1 MLLRLGYGVQTTPL
15 LGVERARVEA
25 LLDATR
31 GPVLVV
37 DTGASWLD
45 RFARHATRSIILDHH
60 KYPGVP
66 NPPALPDHVAFV
78 NPLDWEVDGMSEL
91 CAATLTWLFS
101 IFIDPANW
109 DNAPW
114 GLSGA
119 ISDRQHVGGFKGLNA
134 KLVEEARARGLVE
147 PFSGLPLFGASLS
160 EALTRSVDPFLR
172 GLSGRPGGGRSLSHD
187 PRDRPAPPD
196 RFARRDRARS
206 PRLRDPG
213 PSGPAGNPAE
223 FVEAL
228 HASRYRIPSLSAD
241 AEELAN
247 LQNAT
252 GRDGSPS
259 EGIALALGDPR
270 AHARARAAEEAWR
283 TGVLTGLRRIEEA
296 GVNSLSALQWFESP
310 EGPLAGT
317 QAGLAMNYLLDPS
330 RPVVVFTPS
339 EESWKVSGRGT
350 LWLVGRG
357 LDLSTA
363 FRESADA
370 VGGEGGGHRVASGAT
385 IPRAARDRFLEE
397 AQPAAAKPAPGIGGE
412 MSAPAQPAPAPP
424 ARDDPSR
431 VKDHSVERE
440 MHRSY
445 IDYAM
450 SVIIGRAL
458 PDGRDGL
465 KPVHRR
471 ILWSMWESGA
481 THDKPYRKSART
493 VGDVLGKYH
502 PHGDLSVYDALV
514 RMAQPF
520 SLRYPLIDGQGNF
533 GSIDGDSPAAMRYT
547 EARLSPLAAEVL
559 EDVEKDTVPW
569 GDNFDG
575 TLKEPLVLP
584 GKLPNLLVNGSAGIA
599 VGMATNMPPHNLRE
613 VVNALVLLLD
623 KPDATFAEI
632 LERLP
637 GPDFPTG
644 GLLSASSGIREAYET
659 GRGMLRIRGKAE
671 IRERD
676 GRDEI
681 VITEIPYE
689 VNKTSLL
696 ELIADLVKTKR
707 IDGIVDLKDESD
719 RHGTSV
725 VLELRRDAP
734 AEIVLNR
741 LYEHTPLETSFGVIN
756 LCLIEGRP
764 KVLPIRDLLTL
775 HLVHRRDILTK
786 RTISDLA
793 KAEARRH
800 LLEGFLTAID
810 HIDEVI
816 RIIRKSPDVGAA
828 ETSLMGKFLLSTE
841 QAKAILDMR
850 LARLTGL
857 EREAILKEKA
867 EKDDEI
873 AALQGYPRLPEDP
886 RRPRPDR
893 APRPIGPLRGRST
906 DPDRRRRSP
915 SGRSRT

>member
-1 MLLRLGYGVQTTPL
+1 VSTPS
-15 LGVERARVEA
+15 A
-25 LLDATR
+25 
-31 GPVLVV
+31 
-37 DTGASWLD
+37 
-45 RFARHATRSIILDHH
+45 
-60 KYPGVP
+60 
-66 NPPALPDHVAFV
+66 PPA
-78 NPLDWEVDGMSEL
+78 
-91 CAATLTWLFS
+91 
-101 IFIDPANW
+101 
-109 DNAPW
+109 
-114 GLSGA
+114 
-119 ISDRQHVGGFKGLNA
+119 
-134 KLVEEARARGLVE
+134 
-147 PFSGLPLFGASLS
+147 
-160 EALTRSVDPFLR
+160 
-172 GLSGRPGGGRSLSHD
+172 
-187 PRDRPAPPD
+187 
-196 RFARRDRARS
+196 
-206 PRLRDPG
+206 
-213 PSGPAGNPAE
+213 
-223 FVEAL
+223 
-228 HASRYRIPSLSAD
+228 
-241 AEELAN
+241 
-247 LQNAT
+247 
-252 GRDGSPS
+252 
-259 EGIALALGDPR
+259 
-270 AHARARAAEEAWR
+270 
-283 TGVLTGLRRIEEA
+283 
-296 GVNSLSALQWFESP
+296 
-310 EGPLAGT
+310 
-317 QAGLAMNYLLDPS
+317 
-330 RPVVVFTPS
+330 
-339 EESWKVSGRGT
+339 
-350 LWLVGRG
+350 
-357 LDLSTA
+357 
-363 FRESADA
+363 
-370 VGGEGGGHRVASGAT
+370 
-385 IPRAARDRFLEE
+385 
-397 AQPAAAKPAPGIGGE
+397 
-412 MSAPAQPAPAPP
+412 P

-431 VKDHSVERE
+431 IREHSVERE

-458 PDGRDGL
+458 PESRDGL

-547 EARLSPLAAEVL
+547 EARLSALAAEVI
-559 EDVEKDTVPW
+559 EDVEKDTVTW

-599 VGMATNMPPHNLRE
+599 VGMATNMPPHNLKE
-613 VVNALVLLLD
+613 IVHGLVLLLD
-623 KPDATFAEI
+623 KPEATFAEI
-632 LERLP
+632 LERIP

-644 GLLSASSGIREAYET
+644 GLMSASSGIREAYET

-696 ELIADLVKTKR
+696 ELIAELVKTKR

-719 RHGTSV
+719 RRGTSV

-741 LYEHTPLETSFGVIN
+741 LYEHTPLESSFGVIN
-756 LCLIEGRP
+756 LCLVEGRP
-764 KVLPIRDLLTL
+764 KVLPLRDLLNL
-775 HLVHRRDILTK
+775 HLDHRRDIITK
-786 RTISDLA
+786 RTRSDLS

-816 RIIRKSPDVGAA
+816 RVIRRSPDVGAA

-850 LARLTGL
+850 LARLTAL

-867 EKDDEI
+867 EKDAEI
-873 AALQGYPRLPEDP
+873 KRYHEILTSPKLLDGLIRTELLDLETRFGDARRTQIVPAFTERTLEDLIPDTEVVVLVTRDGYIKRLPLDQYRRQRRGGRGLIRMETKEEDYVIRTFLTRTHDNVLFFTNLGRVYRIKAYELP
-886 RRPRPDR
+886 EGSRHSKGKAVINLLPKLKGGEAVQTLLPIRDLAMEGSLLFATRRGLVKRTSLDDFQNIRTNGIQAVLLEEGDELVDVALLTDER
-893 APRPIGPLRGRST
+893 AEAVLATRSGQLVRFPASEVRAMGRST
-906 DPDRRRRSP
+906 YGVIGVRLSEEKGDRVVTMAVVDARFPDLFTITSTGFGKRSP
-915 SGRSRT
+915 VDDYRETRRGAHGVRTIRTGGRNGEVVAVLPTGADSEVLVTTQRGITIRLAASSIRSQGRNTLGVRIIRLDAGDEVKDVVLLPGGLGDGPEAPADGGGPPDSPSPDEPERTGEEPQEEPEEKGGDGPEDDEAPEAG